1 MTKQEKMI
9 YIAKQI
15 HKAIQLTLQNQA
27 FDDEYAVEVAEV
39 YPEWEVGKLYTPDTI
54 LRYGVNKD
62 DEAQLYRV
70 LQEHTSQADWT
81 PDTAVSL
88 YKAIGIG
95 GDGIPVWTQPYG
107 ASDAYQTGDRVHFPT
122 AEDPI
127 YESVIDNNTWSPEA
141 YPQGWKQI

>member
-15 HKAIQLTLQNQA
+15 HKAVQLVLQSQA
-27 FDDEYAVEVAEV
+27 FDDEHAMEVAEV
-39 YPEWEVGKLYTPDTI
+39 YPEWEVGKTYAIGTI

-70 LQEHTSQADWT
+70 LQEHMSQADWT

-122 AEDPI
+122 ADDPI
-127 YESVIDNNTWSPEA
+127 YESTIDNNVWSPEA
-141 YPQGWKQI
+141 YPQGWKEV